1 MPVDK
6 VQHGNARLWPIG
18 GVCAALLLAIEPT
31 APAFAQGRPATVGVA
46 AVEERKVVETRAV
59 LGQLTAAVEAQVAT
73 RTAGIVSDVL
83 FSVGDEVSRGSVLIR
98 MDRTRVA
105 LERKSSLAAVEVATA
120 GRAVAQAELRR
131 AAQAF
136 DRQKALRGSRAFSR
150 SRFEDLEQDAARA
163 RALLVRATAEL
174 RQAEAALAEVDYRV
188 ANMVVRAPFDGVI
201 IGRDA
206 QPGAYMS
213 VGSRVATMMDVN
225 NLEIEADIPVELVS
239 GLTPGTSLTV
249 AFDGGANSKA
259 IVRAVLPVQTIATRT
274 RPVRF
279 TVDLSKLDLTRLAR
293 GKSVTLS
300 VPAGPERIALTVPKD
315 ALVQSARGWMVFAVV
330 AGKAVP
336 KRVQF
341 TDAVAD
347 RVIVTNGLLEGELV
361 VVRGNERLRPGQ
373 AVSPNPGAKP
383 AARDPKKSS
392 RSAGSREAGK
402 S

>member
-1 MPVDK
+1 
-6 VQHGNARLWPIG
+6 
-18 GVCAALLLAIEPT
+18 
-31 APAFAQGRPATVGVA
+31 
-46 AVEERKVVETRAV
+46 
-59 LGQLTAAVEAQVAT
+59 
-73 RTAGIVSDVL
+73 
-83 FSVGDEVSRGSVLIR
+83 
-98 MDRTRVA
+98 
-105 LERKSSLAAVEVATA
+105 
-120 GRAVAQAELRR
+120 
-131 AAQAF
+131 
-136 DRQKALRGSRAFSR
+136 
-150 SRFEDLEQDAARA
+150 
-163 RALLVRATAEL
+163 
-174 RQAEAALAEVDYRV
+174 
-188 ANMVVRAPFDGVI
+188 
-201 IGRDA
+201 
-206 QPGAYMS
+206 
-213 VGSRVATMMDVN
+213 DVN

-259 IVRAVLPVQTIATRT
+259 IVRAVLPVQTVATRT

-330 AGKAVP
+330 EGKAVP

-347 RVIVTNGLLEGELV
+347 RVIVTNGLSEGELV

-392 RSAGSREAGK
+392 RSAGSTEAGK